1 MTMPPIPPLFDL
13 TGTIAV
19 VSGAASGMGK
29 ASAVALAAH
38 GATVVMLDRNEQG
51 LAATAE
57 EIESA
62 GGRAVGRVHD
72 TSDVE
77 AARRL
82 FEWID
87 TEFGRVDFLANIAGD
102 SIMADPLAITP
113 EQIRQVL
120 ENLVVGRFAHCREA
134 ACRMFRQGGGSI
146 VNIGSIGGVSS
157 LGRGHIAYA
166 MAMGAV
172 AQMTRELSTEWAA
185 RGVRVNAILPA
196 QVMNPG
202 LEQRI
207 AADPAMEKKF
217 LSGIP
222 RGRLGTPTDIQG
234 LIVLLA
240 SDASS
245 WITGTLIPMDGGNLA
260 MNAGGTIGPRTTGDD
275 A

>member
-1 MTMPPIPPLFDL
+1 MHEPSSPLFDL
-13 TGTIAV
+13 SGRIAV
-19 VSGAASGMGK
+19 VSGAASGLGRA
-29 ASAVALAAH
+29 ASLAVAAH
-38 GATVVMLDRNEQG
+38 GATVVMLDRNGPG
-51 LAATAE
+51 LADTAGR
-57 EIESA
+57 IAAA
-62 GGRAVGRVHD
+62 GGVAVARVHD
-72 TSDVE
+72 VADVR
-77 AARRL
+77 AAAVL

-87 TEFGRVDFLANIAGD
+87 AEFGRVDFLANIAGEP
-102 SIMADPLAITP
+102 IMADPLAITT
-113 EQIRQVL
+113 EQIRAVL
-120 ENLVVGRFAHCREA
+120 ENLVVGRYAHCREA
-134 ACRMFRQGGGSI
+134 GRRMISQGGGSI
-146 VNIGSIGGVSS
+146 VNIGSLASVTA
-157 LGRGHIAYA
+157 LGRGHIGYS

-196 QVMNPG
+196 QVLNPG

-207 AADPAMEKKF
+207 DADPTIADKW

-222 RGRLGTPTDIQG
+222 RGRLGRPEDIQG

-260 MNAGGTIGPRTTGDD
+260 MNAGGSIGGREHR